1 MDYNFPEALDAVIE
15 DNAIIRRKK
24 FVRDRDKYIYNE
36 DSFLMFINGTPYIP
50 TNEDLFAD
58 DWQIFGKGVLGS
70 GHVKKEN
77 KQYDR
82 RKRC

>member
-1 MDYNFPEALDAVIE
+1 MDHTFPEALDAIIE

-24 FVRDRDKYIYNE
+24 FVRDRDKYVYNE
-36 DSFLMFINGTPYIP
+36 GSFLMFINGTPYIP
-50 TNEDLFAD
+50 TNEDLFAE
-58 DWQIFGKGVLGS
+58 DWQIFGKGVLGT

-82 RKRC
+82 RKT